1 MKEKSIYEYIGGSMT
16 PFTTI
21 FGKSPRVFLNRNQE
35 FENLLKNLDNPYSD
49 AQSTIVTGVRGS
61 GKTTFITKLEKELP
75 EHWIPIT
82 LINTPAIVSN
92 LIAELSNTVSREITV
107 SNSIQ
112 VKNFSVLGL
121 TIENIQSQNTTN
133 QQQLI
138 DLLTICQNANRK
150 VVILIDEISTSTGI
164 RELYSLFQL
173 LIRKDLPIS
182 IISTG
187 LPEDINEVIT
197 DKILTFLLRSN
208 MIVLSPLTIDDIEK
222 AYLEHLS
229 LDHSAAGYAAKKTK
243 GYAYAF
249 QLLGQLMYEKE
260 CATIDDIE
268 DVIPDFRYFLGKNA
282 YRLIQQR
289 LSDNDEI
296 FLKAIQSKTKIAD
309 IIKQTKWDKNLVNT
323 YKYRLIDKGLIF
335 QPQRGYVDLV
345 LPEFDSYLENY

>member
-1 MKEKSIYEYIGGSMT
+1 MT

-21 FGKSPRVFLNRNQE
+21 FGKSPKVFLNRNQE
-35 FENLLKNLDNPYSD
+35 FENLLKNLNNPYSD
-49 AQSTIVTGVRGS
+49 AQSTIITGVRGS
-61 GKTTFITKLEKELP
+61 GKTTFITKLENELP

-82 LINTPAIVSN
+82 LINTPSIVSE
-92 LIAELSNTVSREITV
+92 LIAELSNKVNREITL

-121 TIENIQSQNTTN
+121 TIENVQSQNTTN

-150 VVILIDEISTSTGI
+150 VVVLIDEISSSNGI

-182 IISTG
+182 IVSTG

-208 MIVLSPLTIDDIEK
+208 IIELSPLTIDDIEE
-222 AYLEHLS
+222 AYIKHLS
-229 LDHSAAGYAAKKTK
+229 LDRSVAGYAAEKTK

-260 CATIDDIE
+260 STTINDIDE
-268 DVIPDFRYFLGKNA
+268 IIPDFRYLLGKNA
-282 YRLIQQR
+282 YRLIKQR
-289 LSDNDEI
+289 LSEKDEI
-296 FLKAIQSKTKIAD
+296 FLKAIKSETKIAD
-309 IIKQTKWDKNLVNT
+309 LITETKWDKNLINT
-323 YKYRLIDKGLIF
+323 YKYRLIDKGLVF

-345 LPEFDSYLENY
+345 LPEFDIFLENF